1 MSFYTALTGLNA
13 ASTDLSVT
21 SNNIANANTTSFKRS
36 DANFGDIFAS
46 SALLNPSTVQGGGVA
61 LTSIQ
66 QEFTQGNLE
75 LSANALD
82 IAITGDGFF
91 PLASRDGSELYTRK
105 GVFSLSESDQ
115 VVNTEG
121 HTLQVHPIGT
131 TGASNFNQAM
141 IPLTVPRVLSATPTS
156 AITLDIQLPDNTQVV
171 GGAIFD
177 FAAPTSAI
185 TDILVVSNGV
195 AGAGGVTVTVPLAT
209 YGTLAEQVAAIQGMA
224 PGVAGT
230 NYADL
235 PFTVD
240 LNDSGTGIEFNYKEP
255 GIVPTAGNVAPT
267 LSQDGG
273 TVALTSTNPTVGSD
287 VAIDPSNNITFN
299 ASQVVSLYDDAGE
312 AFTATVYYQKVGNDV
327 VNGVTTEDKW
337 RAAVYINGDLA
348 EIDGDNEDG
357 DTNILAFDFDS
368 TSGDITGLI
377 GNTTIAPSSLSGRSN
392 PITLSLNALMH
403 TKDFEIVTQVQNGL
417 PQGDLVD
424 INVGNDGLVVATYS
438 NGEQNTA
445 GRINLAN
452 FTSAQ
457 GLRQQG
463 STTYTT
469 TGESGKLSFGEP
481 GSNGYG
487 VLTGGAKERSNVDL
501 TEELVNLIA
510 AQRNFQ
516 SNAKALET
524 SSALTQTM
532 LNIRG

>member
-36 DANFGDIFAS
+36 DANFSDIFAS

-61 LTSIQ
+61 LTSIE

-75 LSANALD
+75 LSASALD

-91 PLASRDGSELYTRK
+91 PLASRDGSELYSRK
-105 GVFSLSESDQ
+105 GVFSLSETGQ

-121 HTLQVHPIGT
+121 HTLQVHPTGT

-141 IPLTVPRVLSATPTS
+141 IPLTVPRVLAATPTT
-156 AITLDIQLPDNTQVV
+156 ALTIDIQLPDNTQVV
-171 GGAIFD
+171 GGAVYD
-177 FAAPTSAI
+177 FAAPTAAI
-185 TDILVVSNGV
+185 TGSLVVTDGTT
-195 AGAGGVTVTVPLAT
+195 TVTVPSDT
-209 YGTLAEQVAAIQGMA
+209 YGSLAEQLAAIKTSA
-224 PGVAGT
+224 D
-230 NYADL
+230 YADL
-235 PFTVD
+235 LFTVD
-240 LNDSGTGIEFNYKEP
+240 LNATGTGIEFNYKEP
-255 GIVPTAGNVAPT
+255 GVIANAPT
-267 LSQDGG
+267 ISQNAG
-273 TVALTSTNPTVGSD
+273 TSTITSTNPTVGAL
-287 VAIDPSNNITFN
+287 VAIDPSVPSSFN
-299 ASQVVSLYDDAGE
+299 ESQAISFYDDAGE
-312 AFTATVYYQKVGNDV
+312 VFTATVFYQKIGNDV
-327 VNGVTTEDKW
+327 VSGDTLDKW
-337 RAAVYINGDLA
+337 KAAVYINGDLA
-348 EIDGDNEDG
+348 KIDGDNVVG
-357 DTNILAFDFDS
+357 ATDTLAFNFDS
-368 TSGDITGLI
+368 TSGDLTGLI
-377 GNTTIAPSSLSGRSN
+377 GNTTLKPSPINGRSN
-392 PITLSLNALMH
+392 PIVISLGALMH
-403 TKDFEIVTQVQNGL
+403 TKDFEIVTQTQNGL

-424 INVGNDGLVVATYS
+424 INIGNDGLVVATYS
-438 NGEQNTA
+438 NGEQNSA

>member
-21 SNNIANANTTSFKRS
+21 SNNIANANTSSFKRS

-91 PLASRDGSELYTRK
+91 PLASQDGSELYSRK
-105 GVFSLSESDQ
+105 GVFSLSETDQ

-131 TGASNFNQAM
+131 SGASNFNQAM
-141 IPLTVPRVLSATPTS
+141 IPLTVPRVLGATPTT

-185 TDILVVSNGV
+185 TGSLIVTDGTT
-195 AGAGGVTVTVPLAT
+195 TVTVPSAT

-224 PGVAGT
+224 AVG
-230 NYADL
+230 NSYAAL

-255 GIVPTAGNVAPT
+255 GVITPTPT

-273 TVALTSTNPTVGSD
+273 AVTLTSTNPTVGSD
-287 VAIDPSNNITFN
+287 VAIDPSNNTTFN

-327 VNGVTTEDKW
+327 VEPTGTEDKW

-348 EIDGDNEDG
+348 EIVGDNEDG
-357 DTNILAFDFDS
+357 ATDILAFNFDS

-392 PITLSLNALMH
+392 PITLTLNALMH
-403 TKDFEIVTQVQNGL
+403 TKDFEIITQDQNGL

>member
-61 LTSIQ
+61 LTSIE

-91 PLASRDGSELYTRK
+91 PLASKDGSELYSRK
-105 GVFSLSESDQ
+105 GVFSLTETGQ

-121 HTLQVHPIGT
+121 HTLQVHPTGT
-131 TGASNFNQAM
+131 SGASNFNQAM
-141 IPLTVPRVLSATPTS
+141 IPLTVPRVLGATPTT
-156 AITLDIQLPDNTQVV
+156 ALTIDIQLPDNTQVV
-171 GGAIFD
+171 GGAVYD
-177 FAAPTSAI
+177 FAAPTAAI
-185 TDILVVSNGV
+185 TGSLIVTDGTT
-195 AGAGGVTVTVPLAT
+195 TVTIPSAT
-209 YGTLAEQVAAIQGMA
+209 YDSLAEQVAAIKTITGGA
-224 PGVAGT
+224 VNT

-235 PFTVD
+235 LFTVD
-240 LNDSGTGIEFNYKEP
+240 LNSAGTGIEFNYKEP
-255 GIVPTAGNVAPT
+255 GIIAITPTISQNAGT
-267 LSQDGG
+267 S
-273 TVALTSTNPTVGSD
+273 TITSTNPTVGAI
-287 VAIDPSNNITFN
+287 VAIDPSVASSFN
-299 ASQVVSLYDDAGE
+299 ESQAISFYDDAGE
-312 AFTATVYYQKVGNDV
+312 AFTATVFYQKIGNDV
-327 VNGVTTEDKW
+327 VIGANTEDKW
-337 RAAVYINGDLA
+337 QAAVYINGELA
-348 EIDGDNEDG
+348 EISGDNESG
-357 DTNILAFDFDS
+357 VTDTLAFNFNS
-368 TSGDITGLI
+368 TTGDLTGLI

-392 PITLSLNALMH
+392 PILLSLGALMH
-403 TKDFEIVTQVQNGL
+403 TKDFEIVTQTQNGL

-424 INVGNDGLVVATYS
+424 INIGNDGLVVATYS
-438 NGEQNTA
+438 NGEQSNA

-463 STTYTT
+463 STAYTT
-469 TGESGKLSFGEP
+469 TGESGNLSFGEP

>member
-91 PLASRDGSELYTRK
+91 PLASKDGSELYSRK
-105 GVFSLSESDQ
+105 GVFSLSETDQ

-131 TGASNFNQAM
+131 GGASNFNQAM
-141 IPLTVPRVLSATPTS
+141 IPLTVPRVLGATPTS
-156 AITLDIQLPDNTQVV
+156 AMTLDIQLPDNTQVV

-185 TDILVVSNGV
+185 TGSLVVTDGIT
-195 AGAGGVTVTVPLAT
+195 TVTVPSVT
-209 YGTLAEQVAAIQGMA
+209 YGTLAEQVAAIQGMEGGA
-224 PGVAGT
+224 PNT
-230 NYADL
+230 NYANL
-235 PFTVD
+235 LFTIG
-240 LNDSGTGIEFNYKEP
+240 LNDAGTGIEFNYKEP
-255 GIVPTAGNVAPT
+255 GVVLAANTPT

-273 TVALTSTNPTVGSD
+273 AVTLTSTNPTVGSV
-287 VAIDPSNNITFN
+287 VAIDPSNNTTFN

-327 VNGVTTEDKW
+327 VEGAGTEDKR

-357 DTNILAFDFDS
+357 ATNILAFNFDS
-368 TSGDITGLI
+368 ASGDITGLI

>member
-91 PLASRDGSELYTRK
+91 PLASQDGSELYSRK
-105 GVFSLSESDQ
+105 GVFSLSETDQ

-131 TGASNFNQAM
+131 SGASNFNQAM
-141 IPLTVPRVLSATPTS
+141 IPLTVPRVLGATPTS

-171 GGAIFD
+171 GGSVFD
-177 FAAPTSAI
+177 IAAPTSAI
-185 TDILVVSNGV
+185 TGSLIVTDGTT
-195 AGAGGVTVTVPLAT
+195 TVTVPPAT
-209 YGTLAEQVAAIQGMA
+209 YGTLAEQVAAIQGE
-224 PGVAGT
+224 AG
-230 NYADL
+230 YVDL
-235 PFTVD
+235 LFTID
-240 LNDSGTGIEFNYKEP
+240 LNDAGTGIEFNYKEP
-255 GIVPTAGNVAPT
+255 GVVVTTPT

-273 TVALTSTNPTVGSD
+273 VVTLTSTNPTVGSD
-287 VAIDPSNNITFN
+287 VAIDPSNNATFN
-299 ASQVVSLYDDAGE
+299 ASQVLSLYDDAGE

-327 VNGVTTEDKW
+327 VVGATTEDKW

-357 DTNILAFDFDS
+357 ATDILAFNFDS

-392 PITLSLNALMH
+392 PITLTLNALMH
-403 TKDFEIVTQVQNGL
+403 TKDFEIVTQDQNGL

>member
-91 PLASRDGSELYTRK
+91 PLASKDGSELYSRK
-105 GVFSLSESDQ
+105 GVFSLSETDQ
-115 VVNTEG
+115 VINTEG

-131 TGASNFNQAM
+131 GGASNFNQAM
-141 IPLTVPRVLSATPTS
+141 IPLTVPRVLSATPTT
-156 AITLDIQLPDNTQVV
+156 AMTLDIQLPDKTQVV
-171 GGAIFD
+171 GGAVFD
-177 FAAPTSAI
+177 IAAPTSGI
-185 TDILVVSNGV
+185 TGSLVVSDGV
-195 AGAGGVTVTVPLAT
+195 ATGGTTVTVPSAT

-224 PGVAGT
+224 GGLAGT

-240 LNDSGTGIEFNYKEP
+240 LNDSGTGIEFNYKQP
-255 GIVPTAGNVAPT
+255 GIVPSTLANGVPT

-273 TVALTSTNPTVGSD
+273 TVTLTSTNPTVGSD
-287 VAIDPSNNITFN
+287 VAIDPSNNTTFN
-299 ASQVVSLYDDAGE
+299 AFQVVSLYDDAGE
-312 AFTATVYYQKVGNDV
+312 PFTATVYYQKVGNDV
-327 VNGVTTEDKW
+327 ANGVTTEDKW
-337 RAAVYINGDLA
+337 KAAVYINGDLA

-357 DTNILAFDFDS
+357 ATNILAFEFDS

-403 TKDFEIVTQVQNGL
+403 TKDFEIVTQDQNGL

-438 NGEQNTA
+438 NGEQNKA

>member
-21 SNNIANANTTSFKRS
+21 SNNIANANTISFKRS

-61 LTSIQ
+61 LTSIE

-91 PLASRDGSELYTRK
+91 PLASKDGSELYSRK
-105 GVFSLSESDQ
+105 GVFMLSESDQ
-115 VVNTEG
+115 VVNSEG
-121 HTLQVHPIGT
+121 HTLQVHPLGT
-131 TGASNFNQAM
+131 NDESNFNQAM
-141 IPLTVPRVLSATPTS
+141 IPLSVPRVLGATPTS
-156 AITLDIQLPDNTQVV
+156 SINIDIQLPKNTDVI
-171 GGAIFD
+171 GGAKYD
-177 FAAPTSAI
+177 FAAPSSAF
-185 TDILVVSNGV
+185 TGPLEVFDGT
-195 AGAGGVTVTVPLAT
+195 ATVTIPT
-209 YGTLAEQVAAIQGMA
+209 GSYGSLAEQIAAIQG
-224 PGVAGT
+224 VAGGGLNT

-235 PFTVD
+235 AFTVG
-240 LNDSGTGIEFNYKEP
+240 LNEAGTGIEFSYKQP
-255 GIVPTAGNVAPT
+255 GVTSPDPT
-267 LSQDGG
+267 LSQNG
-273 TVALTSTNPTVGSD
+273 TALTSTNPVVGS
-287 VAIDPSNNITFN
+287 ATPIDPDDATTYNEAQILT
-299 ASQVVSLYDDAGE
+299 LYDDAGE
-312 AFTATVYYQKVGNDV
+312 DFKATVYYQKIGNDV
-327 VNGVTTEDKW
+327 VNGANTENQWK
-337 RAAVYINGDLA
+337 AAVYINGELA
-348 EIDGDNEDG
+348 EISGDNEDFP
-357 DTNILAFDFDS
+357 TNLLTFQFDS
-368 TSGDITGLI
+368 TSGDITGLV
-377 GNTTIAPSSLSGRSN
+377 GNTTIAPSSLAGRSN
-392 PITLSLNALMH
+392 PITLTLGALMH
-403 TKDFEIVTQVQNGL
+403 TKDFEIVDQSQNGL

-424 INVGNDGLVVATYS
+424 IGVDNNGLVVATYS
-438 NGEQNTA
+438 NGEQNFA

-469 TGESGKLSFGEP
+469 TGESGVLSFGEP

-524 SSALTQTM
+524 SSSLTQTM
-532 LNIRG
+532 LNIRGQMEVMGA

>member
-91 PLASRDGSELYTRK
+91 PLASRDGSELYSRK
-105 GVFSLSESDQ
+105 GVFSLSETDQ

-131 TGASNFNQAM
+131 SGASNFNQAM
-141 IPLTVPRVLSATPTS
+141 IPLTVPRVLGATPTT
-156 AITLDIQLPDNTQVV
+156 AMTLDIQLPDDTEVV

-185 TDILVVSNGV
+185 TGSLVVSD
-195 AGAGGVTVTVPLAT
+195 GAGTTVTVPSAT

-224 PGVAGT
+224 GGAAGT

-255 GIVPTAGNVAPT
+255 GIVPIATNVVPT

-273 TVALTSTNPTVGSD
+273 LVTITSTNPTVGATI
-287 VAIDPSNNITFN
+287 AIDPSNSTTFN

-327 VNGVTTEDKW
+327 VNGAATEDKW
-337 RAAVYINGDLA
+337 KAAVYINGVLA

-357 DTNILAFDFDS
+357 TTNILAFDFDS

-377 GNTTIAPSSLSGRSN
+377 GNSTIAPSSLNGRSN
-392 PITLSLNALMH
+392 PITLSLNAIMH

-424 INVGNDGLVVATYS
+424 ISVGNDGLVVATYS
-438 NGEQNTA
+438 NGEQNAA

-469 TGESGKLSFGEP
+469 TGESGMLSFGEP

>member
-61 LTSIQ
+61 LTSIE

-91 PLASRDGSELYTRK
+91 PLASKDGSELYSRK
-105 GVFSLSESDQ
+105 GVFSLSETGQ

-121 HTLQVHPIGT
+121 HTLQVHPTGT
-131 TGASNFNQAM
+131 SGASNFNQAM
-141 IPLTVPRVLSATPTS
+141 IPLTVPRVLGATPTT
-156 AITLDIQLPDNTQVV
+156 ALTIDIQLPDNTQVV
-171 GGAIFD
+171 GGAVYD
-177 FAAPTSAI
+177 FAAPTAAI
-185 TDILVVSNGV
+185 TGSLVVTDGTT
-195 AGAGGVTVTVPLAT
+195 TVTVPPAT
-209 YGTLAEQVAAIQGMA
+209 YGSLAEQVAAIQTI
-224 PGVAGT
+224 AGGAANT

-235 PFTVD
+235 LFTVD
-240 LNDSGTGIEFNYKEP
+240 LNSAGTGIEFNYKEP
-255 GIVPTAGNVAPT
+255 GIIDSVNTPTISQNAGSST
-267 LSQDGG
+267 I
-273 TVALTSTNPTVGSD
+273 TSTNPTVGAV
-287 VAIDPSNNITFN
+287 VAIDPSVPSSFN
-299 ASQVVSLYDDAGE
+299 ESQAISFYDDAGE
-312 AFTATVYYQKVGNDV
+312 AFTATVFYQKIGNDV
-327 VNGVTTEDKW
+327 VSGTNTEDKW
-337 RAAVYINGDLA
+337 QAAVYINGELA
-348 EIDGDNEDG
+348 EISGDNEAG
-357 DTNILAFDFDS
+357 ATDTLAFSFNS
-368 TSGDITGLI
+368 TTGDLTGLI

-392 PITLSLNALMH
+392 PIVLSLGALMH
-403 TKDFEIVTQVQNGL
+403 TKDFEIVTQTQNGL

-438 NGEQNTA
+438 NGEQNNA

>member
-21 SNNIANANTTSFKRS
+21 SNNIANANTISFKRS

-61 LTSIQ
+61 LTSIE

-91 PLASRDGSELYTRK
+91 PLASKDGSELYSRK
-105 GVFSLSESDQ
+105 GVFMLSESDQ
-115 VVNTEG
+115 VINSEG
-121 HTLQVHPIGT
+121 HSLQVHPLGT
-131 TGASNFNQAM
+131 NDESNFNQAM
-141 IPLTVPRVLSATPTS
+141 IPLTVPRVLAATPTS
-156 AITLDIQLPDNTQVV
+156 SINIDIQLPDNTDVI
-171 GGAIFD
+171 GGAVYD
-177 FAAPTSAI
+177 FGPSVAAI
-185 TDILVVSNGV
+185 TGDLVVSD
-195 AGAGGVTVTVPLAT
+195 GAGTTVNVPSAT
-209 YGTLAEQVAAIQGMA
+209 YSTLSEQVAAIQGQ
-224 PGVAGT
+224 AGYD
-230 NYADL
+230 NL

-240 LNDSGTGIEFNYKEP
+240 TAITDTGAETIRFYYKL
-255 GIVPTAGNVAPT
+255 AGPVANTPT
-267 LSQDGG
+267 LSQDNSAS
-273 TVALTSTNPTVGSD
+273 TVTSTNPTVGRT
-287 VAIDPSNNITFN
+287 VAIDPSDVTTFN
-299 ASQVVSLYDDAGE
+299 EAQVLSLYDDAGDV
-312 AFTATVYYQKVGNDV
+312 FTATLYYQKVGNDI
-327 VNGVTTEDKW
+327 VNGGNTEDQWK
-337 RAAVYINGDLA
+337 AAVYINGELA
-348 EIDGDNEDG
+348 EIAGDNEDG
-357 DTNILAFDFDS
+357 TSNQLAFQFNS
-368 TSGDITGLI
+368 ETGDLTGLI
-377 GNTTIAPSSLSGRSN
+377 GNTTIAPSTLAGRSN
-392 PITLSLNALMH
+392 PIILGITSLLH
-403 TKDFEIVTQVQNGL
+403 TKDFEIVNQAQNGL

-438 NGEQNTA
+438 NGEQNNA

-469 TGESGKLSFGEP
+469 TGDSGILSFGEP

-524 SSALTQTM
+524 SSSLTQTM